1 MLNIVLLEPEKPS
14 NTGNIGRT
22 CVLTNSRLHL
32 VRPFSFRLDDKLLK
46 RSGMDYWDKVD
57 LVIHDDMD
65 EFLEYIKGNDRVFY
79 VETFATNYYHEL
91 EYQDGDFFVFG
102 KVSSGIDKDLV
113 DKHKNHSIKIPMN
126 MGIDRSLNLANSCN
140 IVLFEALRQI
150 DFPGLK

>member
-1 MLNIVLLEPEKPS
+1 MINIVLLEPEKPS

-57 LVIHDDMD
+57 LVIHDDMN
-65 EFLEYIKGNDRVFY
+65 EFLEYIQGNDRVFY

-102 KVSSGIDKDLV
+102 KESSGIDKDLV
-113 DKHKNHSIKIPMN
+113 AKHNDHSIKIPMN
-126 MGIDRSLNLANSCN
+126 MEIDRSLNLANSCN

>member
-1 MLNIVLLEPEKPS
+1 MINIVLLEPEKPS

-57 LVIHDDMD
+57 LVIHDDMNG
-65 EFLEYIKGNDRVFY
+65 FLEYIKGNDRVFY
-79 VETFATNYYHEL
+79 VETFSTNYYHEL

-102 KVSSGIDKDLV
+102 KESSGIDKDLV
-113 DKHKNHSIKIPMN
+113 AKHNDHSIKIPMN
-126 MGIDRSLNLANSCN
+126 MEIDRSLNLANSCN

>member
-1 MLNIVLLEPEKPS
+1 MINIVLLEPEKPS

-57 LVIHDDMD
+57 LVIHDDMN

-79 VETFATNYYHEL
+79 VETFATKYYHEL

-102 KVSSGIDKDLV
+102 KESSGIDKDLV
-113 DKHKNHSIKIPMN
+113 AKLNDHSIKIPMN
-126 MGIDRSLNLANSCN
+126 MEIDRSLNLANSCN

>member
-1 MLNIVLLEPEKPS
+1 MINIVLLEPEKPS

-57 LVIHDDMD
+57 LVIHDDMN

-79 VETFATNYYHEL
+79 VETFATKYYHEL

-102 KVSSGIDKDLV
+102 KESSGINKDLV
-113 DKHKNHSIKIPMN
+113 AKHNDHSIKIPMN
-126 MGIDRSLNLANSCN
+126 MEIDRSLNLANSCN

>member
-1 MLNIVLLEPEKPS
+1 MLNIVLFEPEKPS

-22 CVLTNSRLHL
+22 CVLTNTRLHL

-57 LVIHDDMD
+57 LVIHDDID

-79 VETFATNYYHEL
+79 VETFATHYYHEV
-91 EYQDGDFFVFG
+91 EYKDGDYLVFG
-102 KVSSGIDKDLV
+102 KESSGIDKDLV
-113 DKHKNHSIKIPMN
+113 SKHKEHSIKIPMN
-126 MGIDRSLNLANSCN
+126 MEIDRSLNLANSCN

-150 DFPGLK
+150 NFPGLK

>member
-65 EFLEYIKGNDRVFY
+65 EFLEYIK
-79 VETFATNYYHEL
+79 EMIE
-91 EYQDGDFFVFG
+91 FFML
-102 KVSSGIDKDLV
+102 KLLQQI
-113 DKHKNHSIKIPMN
+113 IIM
-126 MGIDRSLNLANSCN
+126 SLNIKMVIFSCSERN
-140 IVLFEALRQI
+140 LQE
-150 DFPGLK
+150 

>member
-102 KVSSGIDKDLV
+102 KESSGIDKDLV

>member
-1 MLNIVLLEPEKPS
+1 MINIVLLEPEKPS

-102 KVSSGIDKDLV
+102 KESSGIDKDLV
-113 DKHKNHSIKIPMN
+113 EKHKDHSIKIPMN
-126 MGIDRSLNLANSCN
+126 MTIDRSLNLANSCN

>member
-65 EFLEYIKGNDRVFY
+65 EFLDYIKGNERVFY
-79 VETFATNYYHEL
+79 VETFATNYYHEV
-91 EYQDGDFFVFG
+91 EYQDGDFLVFG
-102 KVSSGIDKDLV
+102 KESLGIDKDLV
-113 DKHKNHSIKIPMN
+113 NEHKDNSIKIPMN
-126 MGIDRSLNLANSCN
+126 MEIDRSLNLANSCN

>member
-79 VETFATNYYHEL
+79 VETFATNYYHDL

-102 KVSSGIDKDLV
+102 KESSGIDKDLV
-113 DKHKNHSIKIPMN
+113 DKHKDHSIKIPMN
-126 MGIDRSLNLANSCN
+126 MTIDRSLNLANSCN

>member
-1 MLNIVLLEPEKPS
+1 MINIVLLEPEKPS

-57 LVIHDDMD
+57 LVIHDDMN

-102 KVSSGIDKDLV
+102 KESSGIDKDLV
-113 DKHKNHSIKIPMN
+113 ALHNDHSIKIPMN
-126 MGIDRSLNLANSCN
+126 MEIDRSLNLANSCN

>member
-22 CVLTNSRLHL
+22 CVLTNSSLHL

-102 KVSSGIDKDLV
+102 KESSGIDKDLV
-113 DKHKNHSIKIPMN
+113 EKHKDHSIKIPMN
-126 MGIDRSLNLANSCN
+126 MAIDRSLNLANSCN

>member
-1 MLNIVLLEPEKPS
+1 MINIVLLEPEKPS

-57 LVIHDDMD
+57 LVIHDDMN

-79 VETFATNYYHEL
+79 VETFATKYYHEL

-102 KVSSGIDKDLV
+102 KESSGIDKDLV
-113 DKHKNHSIKIPMN
+113 AKHNNHSIKIPMN
-126 MGIDRSLNLANSCN
+126 MEIDRSLNLANSCN

>member
-1 MLNIVLLEPEKPS
+1 MINIVLLEPEKPS

-46 RSGMDYWDKVD
+46 RSGMDYWEKVD
-57 LVIHDDMD
+57 LVIHDDMN

-102 KVSSGIDKDLV
+102 KESTGIDKDLV
-113 DKHKNHSIKIPMN
+113 ANHKEQSIKIPMN
-126 MGIDRSLNLANSCN
+126 MEIDRSLNLANSCN

>member
-1 MLNIVLLEPEKPS
+1 MFNIVLLEPEKPT

-22 CVLTNSRLHL
+22 CVLTNTRLHL

-57 LVIHDDMD
+57 LVIHDDID

-102 KVSSGIDKDLV
+102 KESTGIDKDLV
-113 DKHKNHSIKIPMN
+113 ANHKEQSIKIPMN
-126 MGIDRSLNLANSCN
+126 MEIDRSLNLANSCN

>member
-102 KVSSGIDKDLV
+102 KESSGIDKDLV
-113 DKHKNHSIKIPMN
+113 DKHKDHSIKIPMN
-126 MGIDRSLNLANSCN
+126 MEIDRSLNLANSCN

>member
-1 MLNIVLLEPEKPS
+1 MINIVLLEPEKPS

-57 LVIHDDMD
+57 LVIHDDMN

-102 KVSSGIDKDLV
+102 KESTGIDKDLV
-113 DKHKNHSIKIPMN
+113 ANHKEQSIKIPMN
-126 MGIDRSLNLANSCN
+126 MEIDRSLNLANSCN

>member
-1 MLNIVLLEPEKPS
+1 MINIVLLEPEKPS

-57 LVIHDDMD
+57 LVIHDDMN

-102 KVSSGIDKDLV
+102 KESSGINKDLGA
-113 DKHKNHSIKIPMN
+113 KHNDHSIKIPMN
-126 MGIDRSLNLANSCN
+126 MEIDRSLNLANSCN

>member
-102 KVSSGIDKDLV
+102 KESSGIDKNLV
-113 DKHKNHSIKIPMN
+113 EKHKDHSIKIPMN
-126 MGIDRSLNLANSCN
+126 MTIDRSLNLANSCN

>member
-79 VETFATNYYHEL
+79 VETCATNYYHEL

-102 KVSSGIDKDLV
+102 KESSGIDKDLV
-113 DKHKNHSIKIPMN
+113 DKHKDHSIKIPMN
-126 MGIDRSLNLANSCN
+126 MTIDRSLNLANSCN

-150 DFPGLK
+150 DFPRLK

>member
-1 MLNIVLLEPEKPS
+1 MINIVLLEPEKPS

-57 LVIHDDMD
+57 LVIHDDMN

-79 VETFATNYYHEL
+79 VETFATNYYHEP

-102 KVSSGIDKDLV
+102 KESSGIDKDLV
-113 DKHKNHSIKIPMN
+113 AKHNDHSIKIPMN
-126 MGIDRSLNLANSCN
+126 MEIDRSLNLANSCN

>member
-102 KVSSGIDKDLV
+102 KESSGIDKDLV
-113 DKHKNHSIKIPMN
+113 AKHKNHSIKIPMN
-126 MGIDRSLNLANSCN
+126 MEIDRSLNLANSCN

>member
-1 MLNIVLLEPEKPS
+1 MINIVLLEPEKPS

-46 RSGMDYWDKVD
+46 RSGMDYWDKVY
-57 LVIHDDMD
+57 LVIHDDMN

-102 KVSSGIDKDLV
+102 KESSGINKDLV
-113 DKHKNHSIKIPMN
+113 AKHNDHSIKIPMN
-126 MGIDRSLNLANSCN
+126 MEIDRSLNLANSCN

>member
-102 KVSSGIDKDLV
+102 KESSGIDKDLV
-113 DKHKNHSIKIPMN
+113 DKHKEHSIKIPMN
-126 MGIDRSLNLANSCN
+126 MTIDRSLNLANSCN

>member
-1 MLNIVLLEPEKPS
+1 MINIVLLEPEKPS

-46 RSGMDYWDKVD
+46 RSGMDYWEKVD
-57 LVIHDDMD
+57 LVIHDDMN
-65 EFLEYIKGNDRVFY
+65 EFLEYIQGNDRVFY

-102 KVSSGIDKDLV
+102 KESSGIDKDLV
-113 DKHKNHSIKIPMN
+113 AKHNNHSIKIPMN
-126 MGIDRSLNLANSCN
+126 MEIDRSLNLANSCN

>member
-1 MLNIVLLEPEKPS
+1 MFNIVLLEPEKPS

-65 EFLEYIKGNDRVFY
+65 EFLESIKDNDRVFY
-79 VETFATNYYHEL
+79 VETFADKYYHEF
-91 EYQDGDFFVFG
+91 EYKDGDYFIFG
-102 KVSSGIDKDLV
+102 KESSGIDKDLV
-113 DKHKNHSIKIPMN
+113 FKNKDHAIKIPMN
-126 MGIDRSLNLANSCN
+126 MTINRSLNLANSVN
-140 IVLFEALRQI
+140 IVLFEALRQT

>member
-22 CVLTNSRLHL
+22 CVLTNTRLHL

-102 KVSSGIDKDLV
+102 KESSGIDKDLV
-113 DKHKNHSIKIPMN
+113 DKHKDHSIKIPMN
-126 MGIDRSLNLANSCN
+126 MTIDRSLNLANSCN

>member
-1 MLNIVLLEPEKPS
+1 MVNIVLLEPEKPS

-57 LVIHDDMD
+57 LVIHDDMN

-79 VETFATNYYHEL
+79 VETFATKYYHEL

-102 KVSSGIDKDLV
+102 KESSGIDKDLV
-113 DKHKNHSIKIPMN
+113 AKHNDHSIKIPMN
-126 MGIDRSLNLANSCN
+126 MEIDRSLNLANSCN

>member
-1 MLNIVLLEPEKPS
+1 MINIVLLEPEKPS

-46 RSGMDYWDKVD
+46 RSGMDYWEKVD
-57 LVIHDDMD
+57 LVIHDDMN
-65 EFLEYIKGNDRVFY
+65 EFLEYIQGNDRVFY
-79 VETFATNYYHEL
+79 VETFANNYYHEL

-102 KVSSGIDKDLV
+102 KESSGIDKDLV
-113 DKHKNHSIKIPMN
+113 AKHNNHSIKIPMN
-126 MGIDRSLNLANSCN
+126 MEIDRSLNLANSCN

>member
-1 MLNIVLLEPEKPS
+1 MINIVLLEPEKPS

-57 LVIHDDMD
+57 LVIHDDMN

-79 VETFATNYYHEL
+79 VETFATKYYHEL

-102 KVSSGIDKDLV
+102 KESSGIDKDLV
-113 DKHKNHSIKIPMN
+113 AKHNDHSIKIPMN
-126 MGIDRSLNLANSCN
+126 MEIDRSLNLANSCN

>member
-102 KVSSGIDKDLV
+102 KESSGIDKDLV
-113 DKHKNHSIKIPMN
+113 TNHKDHSIKIPMN
-126 MGIDRSLNLANSCN
+126 MEIDRSLNLANSCN

>member
-102 KVSSGIDKDLV
+102 KESSGIDKDLV
-113 DKHKNHSIKIPMN
+113 DKHKDHSIKIPMN
-126 MGIDRSLNLANSCN
+126 MTIDRSLNLANSCN

-150 DFPGLK
+150 DFPRLK

>member
-1 MLNIVLLEPEKPS
+1 MINIVLLEPEKPS

-57 LVIHDDMD
+57 LVIHDDIN

-102 KVSSGIDKDLV
+102 KESTGIDKDLV
-113 DKHKNHSIKIPMN
+113 ANHKEQSIKIPMN
-126 MGIDRSLNLANSCN
+126 MEIDRSLNLANSCN

>member
-1 MLNIVLLEPEKPS
+1 MINIVLLEPEKPS

-57 LVIHDDMD
+57 LVIHDDMN

-102 KVSSGIDKDLV
+102 KESSGIDKDLV
-113 DKHKNHSIKIPMN
+113 AKHNNHSIKIPMN
-126 MGIDRSLNLANSCN
+126 MEIDRSLNLANSFN

>member
-1 MLNIVLLEPEKPS
+1 MINIVLLEPEKPS

-57 LVIHDDMD
+57 LVIHDDMN

-79 VETFATNYYHEL
+79 VETFATKYYHEL

-102 KVSSGIDKDLV
+102 KESSGIDKDLV
-113 DKHKNHSIKIPMN
+113 AKHKDHSIKIPMN
-126 MGIDRSLNLANSCN
+126 MEIDRSLNLANSCN

>member
-1 MLNIVLLEPEKPS
+1 MINIVLLEPEKPS

-57 LVIHDDMD
+57 LVIHDDMNG
-65 EFLEYIKGNDRVFY
+65 FLEYIKGNDRVFY
-79 VETFATNYYHEL
+79 VETFSTNYYHEL

-102 KVSSGIDKDLV
+102 KESSGIDKDLV
-113 DKHKNHSIKIPMN
+113 EKHKDHSIKIPMN
-126 MGIDRSLNLANSCN
+126 MTIDRSLNLANSCN